1 MKLLTFYSEGQLK
14 PGVLTDRGI
23 LDISGSY
30 PTMIEAIE
38 RYRGLD
44 EFLEF
49 ALEEESDFFLE
60 PRHVSLGPAIDCA
73 EKIICV
79 GLNYRKHAEE
89 SGMPSPDHPI
99 LFSKYRNSLSGSGE
113 TVAIP
118 LEAEQVDYEAELAI
132 VIGKET
138 KNITEEE
145 AEDYIFGYSA
155 ANDLSERS
163 FQFRSGQWLLGKSL
177 DGFCPLGPYIVTAD
191 EIEDPNKLRIRCSV
205 NGEVRQDSNTNDM
218 IFKCEALVSY
228 ISHYMTLKPGD
239 IILTGTPEGVALGYP
254 EDSRPWLRDGDV
266 VTVEIEDLGSLITHM
281 ESE

>member
-14 PGVLTDRGI
+14 PGVLTERGI

-30 PTMIEAIE
+30 PTMVEAIE
-38 RYRGLD
+38 RYRGLE

-60 PRHVSLGPAIDCA
+60 PRGVSLGPAIDCA
-73 EKIICV
+73 EKIVCV

-89 SGMPSPDHPI
+89 SGMPAPDYPV
-99 LFSKYRNSLSGSGE
+99 LFSKYKNSLSGSGE

-132 VIGKET
+132 IIGKEA

-145 AEDYIFGYSA
+145 AEDHIFGYCA
-155 ANDLSERS
+155 ANDLSERA

-177 DGFCPLGPYIVTAD
+177 DGFCPIGPYIVTAD
-191 EIEDPNKLRIRCSV
+191 EIEDPNKLRIRCRV
-205 NGEVRQDSNTNDM
+205 NGEIRQDSNTNDM
-218 IFKCEALVSY
+218 IFRCETLVSY

-239 IILTGTPEGVALGYP
+239 VILTGTPEGVALGYP
-254 EDSRPWLRDGDV
+254 EKRRPWLQDGDV
-266 VTVEIEDLGSLITHM
+266 VTVEIEDIGSLTTHM
-281 ESE
+281 EAE